1 LILKRITDIFI
12 LFEVQQSKRGFY
24 KMIRRQFLSLLLLL
38 TILTFHC
45 THLKNAHQAYEEN
58 NYRQVITLCRQ
69 AIASDSTDTEAYL
82 VAPEEMAEELLDLMG
97 HRVEVTGT
105 VIEEEDRP
113 PIIEVDSYTEVYD
126 ETEEEEEE
134 EEEEGEGVSAEA
146 DLED

>member
-1 LILKRITDIFI
+1 MAVQTIVGMVIETEAEEE
-12 LFEVQQSKRGFY
+12 EVVS
-24 KMIRRQFLSLLLLL
+24 
-38 TILTFHC
+38 
-45 THLKNAHQAYEEN
+45 
-58 NYRQVITLCRQ
+58 V
-69 AIASDSTDTEAYL
+69 AIETDTEAYL